1 MRPQMSTP
9 SAHRLRRVIL
19 AGCLVALA
27 AGPLAVPA
35 AATGPIVLP
44 ATGAPAVAPSPGATP
59 VEDQILIRWRA
70 GTTDD
75 QKAAVERAYGL
86 QRLDGASATPRRGLA
101 ATDIATAP
109 GRSPAA
115 VRRALAADPNVIAV
129 AANFRRELAADITHE
144 PFYGDEWGLN
154 NTGQDVDG
162 TSGTSGVDIDGPQ
175 AAGLGIGS
183 PTTVVAVI
191 DTGIDFRNADLAARA
206 WTNPGEAGAKA
217 TNGKDDDGNGYVDDV
232 HGWDFCNDDNTP
244 YDTPDSTDEGFGHGT
259 HVAGTIAA
267 SLDGQGIVG
276 VAPGVKLMALKT
288 FEGVW
293 CGSDD
298 EIVAAIDYAASFG
311 VHLINASWGGTD
323 QSDYLDQAIADSGAL
338 LVAAAGN
345 SNVNMDAPGADR
357 FYPAASTLPNVIS
370 VAAVGQTGHRA
381 SFSNY
386 GKFSVDLS
394 APGTNILSTYPL
406 EGPCAGHPTCYAWAA
421 GTSMAA
427 PHVTG
432 IAALVGSAADWLL
445 RDPAR
450 MRTRLMTRAK
460 PLAATAGL
468 TVTGGLVNAFRAADI
483 LAPTVS
489 APYAFTVAAG
499 TILGTSSIK
508 TTIGWP
514 TAGDAGTGVAS
525 YELRRHASSGWTTV
539 AAATTAKSATST
551 LTFGTDYTFTLRAT
565 DVASNVSPTVTTPII
580 RPSLYQSGTSLAS
593 YGTGWASYK
602 SASASKGYINSAW
615 KGGASM
621 TFTATGRS
629 ISIVSPKGPTRGSM
643 KVYLDGAY
651 VSTVSLYRSSFQAQ
665 VVVFSKGWATA
676 GSHSVRVVDAGT
688 PGHSRVDIDA
698 FVVVG

>member
-1 MRPQMSTP
+1 MSTP
-9 SAHRLRRVIL
+9 SAHRLRRVLL

-35 AATGPIVLP
+35 AAAGPIVQP
-44 ATGAPAVAPSPGATP
+44 APGAPAVAPSPGATP
-59 VEDQILIRWRA
+59 DEDQILIRWRA

-86 QRLDGASATPRRGLA
+86 QRLQAASAAHRRPGV
-101 ATDIATAP
+101 ATDITVAP

-115 VRRALAADPNVIAV
+115 VRRALASDPHVLAV
-129 AANFRRELAADITHE
+129 AANFHRDVTADITQE
-144 PFYGDEWGLN
+144 PGFTDQWGLN
-154 NTGQDVDG
+154 NTGQTVEG
-162 TSGTSGVDIDGPQ
+162 VHGTSGVDIDGPQ
-175 AAGLGIGS
+175 AAEFGIGS
-183 PTTVVAVI
+183 SKVVVAVI
-191 DTGIDFRNADLAARA
+191 DTGIDFRHPDLAARA
-206 WTNPGEAGAKA
+206 WTNPGESGSKA
-217 TNGKDDDGNGYVDDV
+217 TNGKDDDNNGYIDDI
-232 HGWDFCNDDNTP
+232 HGWDFCNDDNSV
-244 YDTPDSTDEGFGHGT
+244 YDKPASGDRDYGHGT
-259 HVAGTIAA
+259 HVAGTVAA
-267 SLDGQGIVG
+267 SLDGYGVVG
-276 VAPGVKLMALKT
+276 VAPGLRVMALKAL
-288 FEGVW
+288 GAG

-298 EIVAAIDYAASFG
+298 QIAAAIDYAANFD
-311 VHLINASWGGTD
+311 VHLINASWGGPGY
-323 QSDYLDQAIADSGAL
+323 SDFLEQAIADSGAL

-345 SNVNMDAPGADR
+345 SGVDMDNADP

-370 VAAVGQTGHRA
+370 VAAVDQTGHRA
-381 SFSNY
+381 VWNSESASNY
-386 GKFSVDLS
+386 GVTTVDLS
-394 APGTNILSTYPL
+394 APGSDILSTYPL
-406 EGPCAGHPTCYAWAA
+406 DACSGDPDCWAWAS

-432 IAALVGSAADWLL
+432 VAALVGSEADWLL

-460 PLAATAGL
+460 PLAATKGL
-468 TVTGGLVNAFRAADI
+468 TVTGGLVNAFRTADI
-483 LAPTVS
+483 WAPTVT
-489 APYAFTVAAG
+489 APTAFTIAAG
-499 TILGTSSIK
+499 TILGSTTVK

-514 TAGDAGTGVAS
+514 TAADAGTGVAS
-525 YELRRHASSGWTTV
+525 YELRRHASSGWTTI
-539 AAATTAKSATST
+539 ASATTAKSATST

-565 DVASNVSPTVTTPII
+565 DVASNVSPTVTTPVL

-602 SASASKGYINSAW
+602 SASASKGYIDSAW

-643 KVYLDGAY
+643 KVYVEGAF

-698 FVVVG
+698 FAVVG